1 MRVFVTGATGFVG
14 LHLLRFLLNRGHVL
28 FGTYI
33 AEKPSQIAPG
43 VKLYRCDI
51 RDGARLRTIF
61 RRVRPQ
67 RVYHLAALSSVKE
80 SFTDFQA
87 VYDTNFWG
95 TFHLLEAVRQNAPEA
110 RLLVVGSS
118 QCYGAIKP
126 SRLPV
131 DESHPFSPQ
140 NPYALSKASADLL
153 AGYYHRRFRLHVIRA
168 RPFNHTGPG
177 QAPNFVCSDFAR
189 QIAAI
194 ELGLQPPVLR
204 TGDIDVRRDFSDVR
218 DVVRAYELLLEKAKS
233 GEAYNVA
240 SGHVTP
246 VRQIVRILASFCPRP
261 IRITVQRQRLRPH
274 EEQTLYGSIRKL
286 QRTTGWEH
294 EYNLKKTLR
303 DLYLYWKVSLQEQR
317 Q

>member
-14 LHLLRFLLNRGHVL
+14 LHLLRLLVNRGHAV

-33 AEKPSQIAPG
+33 AEKPSQLAPG

-51 RDGARLRTIF
+51 RDGARLRTILH
-61 RRVRPQ
+61 RVRPQ

-95 TFHLLEAVRQNAPEA
+95 TFHLLEAVRQVAPKA
-110 RLLVVGSS
+110 RLLVVGSG
-118 QCYGAIKP
+118 QCYGVVKP
-126 SRLPV
+126 SRLPA
-131 DESHPFSPQ
+131 DESHPFLPQ
-140 NPYALSKASADLL
+140 NPYALSKASADML
-153 AGYYHRRFRLHVIRA
+153 AGYYHRRFGLHVVRA

-177 QAPNFVCSDFAR
+177 QSPHFVCSDFAR

-194 ELGLQPPVLR
+194 DLGLRPPRMYVGNLKA
-204 TGDIDVRRDFSDVR
+204 RRDFSDVR
-218 DVVRAYELLLEKAKS
+218 DVVCAYELLLEKGDA

-240 SGHVTP
+240 SGRSTSAQ
-246 VRQIVRILASFCPRP
+246 QIVRVLASFCSRP
-261 IRITVQRQRLRPH
+261 IRITVQRQRLRPD
-274 EEQTLYGSIRKL
+274 EERALYGSIRKL
-286 QRTTGWEH
+286 QRTTGWKP

-303 DLYLYWKVSLQEQR
+303 DLYLYWKGSLQEQR